1 MSGLEKKPIDEF
13 KVEEVKLEELPNVER
28 EEIDSDLFSNLD
40 NTETYV
46 TYYVYIVKEED
57 NIDKIL
63 NKYGITKEELEDYND
78 ISDVKV
84 GDKLIIPKCNEK

>member
-1 MSGLEKKPIDEF
+1 MSEDRNDSLE
-13 KVEEVKLEELPNVER
+13 EELPKEDRN
-28 EEIDSDLFSNLD
+28 DDFQSDLFSNLD
-40 NTETYV
+40 NSETYV